1 MRIFCLQFFILMS
14 VSLFGQK
21 NHHQDVTASWKCG
34 ETGKTLDIPATIPG
48 CIHTDLIAAGKI
60 TDPFKGTNEK
70 DCQWVGEKN
79 WTYQTEPFS
88 VDALILDREV
98 QRMRFNGLDTYATVY
113 LNDQKVL
120 VADNAHRSWEIDV
133 KKMLKASN
141 NIIRIEFLSPIPVGN
156 ERLKTLYYPLPGEA
170 IRAISRKPQYHYGW
184 DWGPKLLTCG
194 ITKPI
199 EIIAYDDIRIENTY
213 LRSISDSE
221 QKTETQIEL
230 TIHSTADRKAHVRID
245 IDKYSEKFEADIELR
260 KGNNIIK
267 LPISL
272 AYPYRWWCNGQGAAN
287 LYTYDIEI
295 TNGDQLLDRTIIRSG
310 FRTVHLITQKDS
322 IGESF
327 HFELNNQK
335 VFIKGANY
343 IPIKYFPGQA
353 KKEDYEKLILQC
365 KAAHINMLRV
375 WGGGNYEDDVFYE
388 LCDQHGI
395 MVWQDFMF
403 ACSMY
408 PADSLFVTNVMAEAE
423 EHTKRLRNHP
433 SMALWCG
440 NNENA
445 EGWERW
451 GWQQGLNEKQKAKLW
466 RAYLDI
472 FDLTLGKAVRENTN
486 LDYWQSSPRYGRGDA
501 RSLTEGDSH
510 YWGVW
515 HDEEPFEVMNTKIPR
530 FMSEFGM
537 QSFPSQSVV
546 EEMLVKPDG
555 GYADAGLLQHQKHV
569 RGFKLM
575 DKYMANWYN
584 PVSHTDLRQYG
595 KLTQAVQ
602 AEGIGLGIES
612 HRRHSPYC
620 MGTMY
625 WQLNDVW
632 PSFSWSGI
640 DYQGQPKLMHEMLSV
655 LYAPQLISCIVEAKN
670 LQIHWIS
677 DNYLPTENGTMLFTI
692 KKLTG
697 EIVHTSAPISVML
710 THGSE
715 MILNTPLAVLG
726 VAANGKDHMIEV
738 EIKTAKETYRR
749 NQKLS
754 FQNSLN
760 YIPTVVIAVKD
771 NPMTKKN
778 EERKEIRYVLL
789 QP

>member
-1 MRIFCLQFFILMS
+1 
-14 VSLFGQK
+14 
-21 NHHQDVTASWKCG
+21 
-34 ETGKTLDIPATIPG
+34 
-48 CIHTDLIAAGKI
+48 
-60 TDPFKGTNEK
+60 
-70 DCQWVGEKN
+70 
-79 WTYQTEPFS
+79 
-88 VDALILDREV
+88 
-98 QRMRFNGLDTYATVY
+98 
-113 LNDQKVL
+113 
-120 VADNAHRSWEIDV
+120 
-133 KKMLKASN
+133 
-141 NIIRIEFLSPIPVGN
+141 
-156 ERLKTLYYPLPGEA
+156 
-170 IRAISRKPQYHYGW
+170 
-184 DWGPKLLTCG
+184 
-194 ITKPI
+194 
-199 EIIAYDDIRIENTY
+199 
-213 LRSISDSE
+213 
-221 QKTETQIEL
+221 
-230 TIHSTADRKAHVRID
+230 
-245 IDKYSEKFEADIELR
+245 
-260 KGNNIIK
+260 
-267 LPISL
+267 
-272 AYPYRWWCNGQGAAN
+272 
-287 LYTYDIEI
+287 
-295 TNGDQLLDRTIIRSG
+295 
-310 FRTVHLITQKDS
+310 
-322 IGESF
+322 
-327 HFELNNQK
+327 
-335 VFIKGANY
+335 
-343 IPIKYFPGQA
+343 
-353 KKEDYEKLILQC
+353 
-365 KAAHINMLRV
+365 
-375 WGGGNYEDDVFYE
+375 
-388 LCDQHGI
+388 
-395 MVWQDFMF
+395 
-403 ACSMY
+403 
-408 PADSLFVTNVMAEAE
+408 MAEAE

-537 QSFPSQSVV
+537 QSFPSESVV

-575 DKYMANWYN
+575 DKYMGNWYN

-677 DNYLPTENGTMLFTI
+677 DNYLPIENATMLFTI
-692 KKLTG
+692 KKLNG
-697 EIVHTSAPISVML
+697 EIVHTSAPISVVL
-710 THGSE
+710 SHGSE
-715 MILNTPLAVLG
+715 IILNTPLAALG
-726 VAANGKDHMIEV
+726 VAANGKDQMIEV
-738 EIKTAKETYRR
+738 EIKTAKETYKR